1 MIGFL
6 NVGAVLIATAALQ
19 MTVPSVR
26 VLADAKF
33 PLLLAVVL
41 YYALTRPR
49 GPAMAIAFWAGLLAD
64 SLGPMPLGY
73 SAVCFCVATL
83 AAGVFR
89 GFVFEDTWITPAVF
103 GLTAG
108 GVVAAGFYLLLMN
121 QDGFGEVSGWWL
133 TTKIAGTAVLGIV
146 ATPVMFMVARGMDH
160 ATRELIRRTA

>member
-1 MIGFL
+1 MIGIL

-26 VLADAKF
+26 ILADAKF
-33 PLLLAVVL
+33 PLLLAAVL

-64 SLGPMPLGY
+64 TLGPMPLGY
-73 SAVCFCVATL
+73 SAVCFCIVTL
-83 AAGVFR
+83 AAGMFR
-89 GFVFEDTWITPAVF
+89 SFVFEDTWITPAVF

-108 GVVAAGFYLLLMN
+108 GLVATGFYLLLMH
-121 QDGFGEVSGWWL
+121 QQGFADVSGWWL

-146 ATPVMFMVARGMDH
+146 ATPLMFLVARSMDH
-160 ATRELIRRTA
+160 VTQEISRRTL

>member
-1 MIGFL
+1 M
-6 NVGAVLIATAALQ
+6 IATTALQ

-26 VLADAKF
+26 ILADAKF

-73 SAVCFCVATL
+73 SAVCFCVVAL
-83 AAGVFR
+83 AAGMFR

-103 GLTAG
+103 GLAAAG
-108 GVVAAGFYLLLMN
+108 MVATGFYLLLIN
-121 QDGFGEVSGWWL
+121 QEGFGDVSGWWL

-146 ATPVMFMVARGMDH
+146 ATPVMFLVARSMDH
-160 ATRELIRRTA
+160 LTREFTRRTA